1 MILHQSLLFSA
12 IALSDACTY
21 LLYYSFSVN
30 KLPADLAS
38 SPMLSASLGPQTKV
52 LSRLDKPQPKL
63 DAYSFSFRSSPSTR
77 ASDKLFGMPPPP
89 PLPPGGPPPLPPGG
103 PPPLPPGGLPPPP
116 PGGLPPLPPGGLP
129 PPPPGGPPPLP
140 PGELPPLPP
149 GGLPPPPPG
158 GPEPS
163 AGDMLLGGPPPPA
176 SGMLLGGP
184 SSPPVPVG
192 AALFG
197 APLPPPPFAP
207 RATKPQVG
215 FTQLQPQQQVQP
227 RKLGLLLI
235 Q

>member
-1 MILHQSLLFSA
+1 
-12 IALSDACTY
+12 
-21 LLYYSFSVN
+21 
-30 KLPADLAS
+30 
-38 SPMLSASLGPQTKV
+38 MLSASLGPQTKV

-103 PPPLPPGGLPPPP
+103 PPPLPPGGP
-116 PGGLPPLPPGGLP
+116 PPLPPGGLP
-129 PPPPGGPPPLP
+129 PPPPGG
-140 PGELPPLPP
+140 LPPLPP

-184 SSPPVPVG
+184 SSPPVPAG